1 MSCGDDIGVTLLLRD
16 DVAMRLLIMLRAG
29 RAGTA
34 TVALCRIFTLVSD
47 LGRSLYCGTICALA
61 HGEMSMLRRVL
72 FGLLAVGS
80 LTLVGCA
87 HSPQSLNPQPK
98 LNAQL
103 APVGHGQQVVVRV
116 VDGRPSPTLGT
127 RGGLYPETS
136 SISVEGQQLVPQ
148 LQAQAEAAVRLLG
161 FTPVQIGNGP
171 QLTVT
176 LAELKY
182 QSPKEG
188 LYVTEANISST
199 FRADVQNN
207 GHSYNG
213 RYAASLDQRFGMAPN
228 EETNTKLIGDV
239 LSDALTRVFQ
249 DQTIGRLLGQ

>member
-1 MSCGDDIGVTLLLRD
+1 
-16 DVAMRLLIMLRAG
+16 
-29 RAGTA
+29 
-34 TVALCRIFTLVSD
+34 
-47 LGRSLYCGTICALA
+47 
-61 HGEMSMLRRVL
+61 MLRRLL
-72 FGLLAVGS
+72 FGLLAVSS

-87 HSPQSLNPQPK
+87 HSPQSLSPQPK

-103 APVGHGQQVVVRV
+103 AAVGRGQPVIVRV
-116 VDGRPSPTLGT
+116 VDGRPSQTLGT

-136 SISVEGQQLVPQ
+136 SITVSGQQLLPQ

-161 FTPVQIGNGP
+161 FTPTTGGSGP

-176 LAELKY
+176 LADLKY

-188 LYVTEANISST
+188 MYVTEASISST

-207 GHSYNG
+207 GRSYSG

-228 EETNTKLIGDV
+228 EETNTKLVSDV
-239 LSDALTRVFQ
+239 LSDALTRLFQ
-249 DQTIGRLLGQ
+249 DQTIGKVLGQ